1 MTWRI
6 HLTNQAIQRL
16 HILAGRS
23 VILAVWTRQN
33 RVHHYDMENG
43 TLLAEHAIPPVPNKP
58 RSSDAWQEF
67 AGQLTGPD
75 IAYYLPFVRTR
86 NTDIHV
92 TDDGKLRLYHLG
104 DDRLF
109 METDGAEE
117 EIRLVGGKRLLT
129 LALDRALGMLAGLD
143 ENLQLHIYQQNI
155 RVGTFD
161 IGLIADSDLRP
172 TVVVSRGGGNIVA
185 TDGRRLV
192 VVDPSGTVLRKQELH
207 YYVGRMSASPNGSMI
222 VTSDMESGVIRAY
235 KSDKLTLTHQRFAI
249 DLVMAANQVQL
260 LADLPPIGTAVSAL
274 VAHAR
279 GEFAFAMSGV
289 VCMSS
294 VEHMDEVPRPKTLL

>member
-16 HILAGRS
+16 HILAGQP
-23 VILAVWTRQN
+23 VILSVWTKQN

-43 TLLAEHAIPPVPNKP
+43 TLLAEDAIPPAPNKA
-58 RSSDAWQEF
+58 RSSHTWQEYV
-67 AGQLTGPD
+67 GQLTGPNS
-75 IAYYLPFVRTR
+75 AYYLPFIQTR
-86 NTDIHV
+86 STDIHV
-92 TDDGKLRLYHLG
+92 TDDGKLRLYHLS

-129 LALDRALGMLAGLD
+129 LDLDRALGMFAGLD
-143 ENLQLHIYQQNI
+143 ENLHLHIYQQNM
-155 RVGTFD
+155 RVGVFD
-161 IGLIADSDLRP
+161 IGLNADADLRP
-172 TVVVSRGGGNIVA
+172 VVAVARGGANIVA

-192 VVDPSGTVLRKQELH
+192 VIDPSGTVLRKQELH
-207 YYVGRMSASPNGSMI
+207 YYVGRMSASPNGGMI

-249 DLVMAANQVQL
+249 DLVIASNQVQL

-294 VEHMDEVPRPKTLL
+294 VEYMDEVPRPNRLF